1 MPSTPRGPRIAII
14 SAVPTAIAPA
24 NAALAARIPGAQ
36 LWNILDDR
44 LLEDAADAGDLTPA
58 LRARM
63 GALIDHALA
72 GGADGVLLTCSL
84 YGAVARSRASTET
97 IAILAPD
104 DAAFD
109 AILAEGFGSILV
121 VSPKPSA
128 LEDTLSRI
136 TAAAGNAAPTST
148 STPML
153 VGIVAEGAHLAANA
167 GPEALADTISAAIA
181 GARAPF
187 DAVLLAQYSLAPA
200 APLLSERLDVP
211 LFSTPGS
218 AADLL
223 ASRLHEAEQPA

>member
-1 MPSTPRGPRIAII
+1 MPSTPRGPRIAVI
-14 SAVPTAIAPA
+14 SAVPAAIAPA
-24 NAALAARIPGAQ
+24 NAALEARIPDAQ
-36 LWNILDDR
+36 IWNILDDR

-63 GALIDHALA
+63 DALIDHALA

-84 YGAVARSRASTET
+84 YGAVARTRATHEE
-97 IAILAPD
+97 APILAPD

-109 AILAEGFGSILV
+109 AMLAEGFGAILV
-121 VSPKPSA
+121 VSPKQSA
-128 LEDTLSRI
+128 LEDTLARI
-136 TAAAGNAAPTST
+136 TAAAGTAASAPT
-148 STPML
+148 L
-153 VGIVAEGAHLAANA
+153 VGVVADGAHIAANA
-167 GPEALADTISAAIA
+167 GPQALADTISTAIA
-181 GARAPF
+181 GAGAPF

-223 ASRLHEAEQPA
+223 ASRLEAAEQRA